1 MAAARYKWPGDRP
14 GSKLHTITWD
24 AYQASLK
31 NGPAKPGEVKV
42 ATKKGFIPVS
52 EWDFGYGKGVM
63 QPPAEAPT
71 VNPGVLPPPPDP
83 IYDDEIAGLA
93 RRRDDTVTGLGQ
105 GRQAELLGYGYTEDP
120 NTRALAFD
128 PNNPFSRASLLKRNY
143 DVSRSR
149 TGNQMASGGQLYAGA
164 FQTSQ
169 DAINRG
175 QLGAED
181 ALQQSLTSWLA
192 QNTQR
197 KAQAGID
204 YETDAGRA
212 AGRSA
217 ARALDSPLY
226 TPTAQTPIK
235 GAGTTTSAGGTP
247 KPPAIKKPASIR
259 QGNTLTAAPGLKG
272 IQVTKK
278 GNRKTYTA
286 AVRRA

>member
-1 MAAARYKWPGDRP
+1 MAAARYKWPGDKP

-63 QPPAEAPT
+63 H
-71 VNPGVLPPPPDP
+71 P

-217 ARALDSPLY
+217 ARALDSPL
-226 TPTAQTPIK
+226 
-235 GAGTTTSAGGTP
+235 
-247 KPPAIKKPASIR
+247 
-259 QGNTLTAAPGLKG
+259 NTLTAAPGLKG